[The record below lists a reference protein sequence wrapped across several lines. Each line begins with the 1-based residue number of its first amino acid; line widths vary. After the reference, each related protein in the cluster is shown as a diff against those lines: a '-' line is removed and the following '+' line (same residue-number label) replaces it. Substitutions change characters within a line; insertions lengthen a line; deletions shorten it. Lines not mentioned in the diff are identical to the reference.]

1 MSENFEHYFLKS
13 AYKPRHSFFTSE
25 DIKVSES
32 QEVPLQMNAC
42 ITVYLLIENMQES
55 VAKVGFSRASSQ
67 TLLRLTLNSQD

>member
-1 MSENFEHYFLKS
+1 
-13 AYKPRHSFFTSE
+13 
-25 DIKVSES
+25 
-32 QEVPLQMNAC
+32 MNAC